1 MKIFYFTAT
10 GNNLYIAKRIGGE
23 IYSIPKLMKE
33 GRYEF
38 EDEKIGI
45 VFPTYY
51 GTVPKIVEEFLNKAK
66 LTSSYIFAVAT
77 YGALSRTVIPDI
89 IEIGKMN
96 KIKFSYV
103 NDLLM
108 VDNYLPAFDMA
119 EEIKKE
125 PKKNIEENLTKI
137 LNDIK
142 NGRVYTKKYGVVMRF
157 IGLTINKFYPYPEGI
172 KFEKNFMVD
181 SHCNGCGICGKVCPV
196 DNIEIAK
203 KPSFKG
209 NCQQCLACANHC
221 PQKAIHVKTEKS
233 KVRYINK
240 YVTLKEIITSNN

>member
-10 GNNLYIAKRIGGE
+10 GNGLYLAKSLGGE
-23 IYSIPKLMKE
+23 IYSIPRLVKE
-33 GRYEF
+33 RRYEF

-45 VFPTYY
+45 VIPTYY
-51 GTVPKIVEEFLNKAK
+51 GTVPKIVEGFLDKAK
-66 LTSSYIFAVAT
+66 LKSNYFFAVAS
-77 YGALSRTVIPDI
+77 YGFLSRSVILDLI
-89 IEIGKMN
+89 KIGKRN
-96 KIKFSYV
+96 QIKFSYI
-103 NDLLM
+103 NDILM

-125 PKKNIEENLTKI
+125 PKKNIEENLIKI
-137 LNDIK
+137 QKDIK
-142 NGRVYTKKYGVVMRF
+142 NGRVYIKKYTAGKKF
-157 IGLTINKFYPYPEGI
+157 IGWAMNKIKPYPESI
-172 KFEKNFMVD
+172 EFIKNFSVD

-203 KPSFKG
+203 KPSFKD

-233 KVRYINK
+233 RVRYINK
-240 YVTLKEIITSNN
+240 NVTLKEIITAND

>member
-10 GNNLYIAKRIGGE
+10 GNNLYVAKRIGGE

-77 YGALSRTVIPDI
+77 YGALSRTVIPDL
-89 IEIGKMN
+89 IEIGKRN
-96 KIKFSYV
+96 QIKFSYV

-142 NGRVYTKKYGVVMRF
+142 NGRVYIKKYGAVMRF

-172 KFEKNFMVD
+172 KFEKNFRVD

-240 YVTLKEIITSNN
+240 NVTLKEIITSNN

>member
-1 MKIFYFTAT
+1 MKIFYFTST
-10 GNNLYIAKRIGGE
+10 GNSLYVAKSIGGE

-51 GTVPKIVEEFLNKAK
+51 GTVPRIVEEFLSKAK
-66 LTSSYIFAVAT
+66 FTSSYIFAVPT
-77 YGALSRTVIPDI
+77 YGAISRTVIPDLI
-89 IEIGKMN
+89 QIGKRN
-96 KIKFSYV
+96 QIQFSYI
-103 NDLLM
+103 NDILM
-108 VDNYLPAFDMA
+108 VDNYLLAFDIA

-142 NGRVYTKKYGVVMRF
+142 NGRVYIKKYGAVMRF

-172 KFEKNFMVD
+172 KFEKNFSVE

-196 DNIEIAK
+196 DNIEIDK

-221 PQKAIHVKTEKS
+221 PQKAICVKTEKS

-240 YVTLKEIITSNN
+240 NVTLKEIITSNN

>member
-1 MKIFYFTAT
+1 MKIFYFTST
-10 GNNLYIAKRIGGE
+10 GNNLYVAKSIGGE

-33 GRYEF
+33 GQYEF

-66 LTSSYIFAVAT
+66 LKSSYFFAVST
-77 YGALSRTVIPDI
+77 YGAISRTVIPDL
-89 IEIGKMN
+89 IEIGRRN
-96 KIKFSYV
+96 QIKFSYI

-108 VDNYLPAFDMA
+108 VDNYIPAFDMA

-125 PKKNIEENLTKI
+125 PKKNIEENLAKI
-137 LNDIK
+137 LNDIE
-142 NGRVYTKKYGVVMRF
+142 NGRVYIKKYGAVMRF

-172 KFEKNFMVD
+172 KFEKNFSVD
-181 SHCNGCGICGKVCPV
+181 SQCNGCGICGKVCPV

-209 NCQQCLACANHC
+209 KCQQCLACANHC
-221 PQKAIHVKTEKS
+221 PQKAIHVKNEKS

-240 YVTLKEIITSNN
+240 NVNLKEIINSNN

>member
-1 MKIFYFTAT
+1 MKIFYFTST
-10 GNNLYIAKRIGGE
+10 GNNLYIAKRVGGE

-45 VFPTYY
+45 IFPTYY

-66 LTSSYIFAVAT
+66 LTSSYFFAVAT
-77 YGALSRTVIPDI
+77 YGAISRSVIPNL
-89 IEIGKMN
+89 IEIGKRN
-96 KIKFSYV
+96 QIKFSYI

-119 EEIKKE
+119 KEIKKE
-125 PKKNIEENLTKI
+125 PKKNIEENLAKI
-137 LNDIK
+137 LNDIE
-142 NGRVYTKKYGVVMRF
+142 NGRVYIKKYGAVMRF
-157 IGLTINKFYPYPEGI
+157 IGLTINKLYPYPEGI
-172 KFEKNFMVD
+172 EFEKNFRVE

-209 NCQQCLACANHC
+209 NCQQCLACANNC
-221 PQKAIHVKTEKS
+221 PQKAIRLKTEKS
-233 KVRYINK
+233 KARYINK
-240 YVTLKEIITSNN
+240 NVTLKEMITANN

>member
-10 GNNLYIAKRIGGE
+10 GNSLCVAKRIGGE
-23 IYSIPKLMKE
+23 IYSIPKLIKE

-51 GTVPKIVEEFLNKAK
+51 GTVPKIIEEFLNQAK
-66 LTSSYIFAVAT
+66 LKSSYFFAVAT
-77 YGALSRTVIPDI
+77 YGFLSRSVIPDL
-89 IEIGKMN
+89 IEIGRRN
-96 KIKFSYV
+96 QIKFSYV
-103 NDLLM
+103 NDILM
-108 VDNYLPAFDMA
+108 VDNYLPAFDIA

-125 PKKNIEENLTKI
+125 PEKNIEENLGKI
-137 LNDIK
+137 LNDIG
-142 NGRVYTKKYGVVMRF
+142 NGRVYIKEYAAVKRF
-157 IGLTINKFYPYPEGI
+157 IGLVINKLRPYPEGI
-172 KFEKNFMVD
+172 EFEKNLIVD

-221 PQKAIHVKTEKS
+221 PQKAIRLKSEKG
-233 KVRYINK
+233 KARYINK
-240 YVTLKEIITSNN
+240 NVTLKEIITSNN

>member
-1 MKIFYFTAT
+1 MKIFYFTST
-10 GNNLYIAKRIGGE
+10 GNNLYISKRIGGE

-66 LTSSYIFAVAT
+66 LTSSYFFAVAT
-77 YGALSRTVIPDI
+77 YGSISRTVIPNL
-89 IEIGKMN
+89 IEIGKRN
-96 KIKFSYV
+96 QIKFSYI

-108 VDNYLPAFDMA
+108 IDNYLPAFDMA
-119 EEIKKE
+119 KEIQKG
-125 PKKNIEENLTKI
+125 PKKNIEENLVKI
-137 LNDIK
+137 LNDIE
-142 NGRVYTKKYGVVMRF
+142 NGRVYIKKYGAVMRF
-157 IGLTINKFYPYPEGI
+157 IGLTINKLYPYPEGI
-172 KFEKNFMVD
+172 EFEKNFSVE

-196 DNIEIAK
+196 DNIEIVK
-203 KPSFKG
+203 KPYLKG

-221 PQKAIHVKTEKS
+221 PQKAICVKNEKS

-240 YVTLKEIITSNN
+240 NVTLKEIITANN

>member
-10 GNNLYIAKRIGGE
+10 GNNLYVAKRIGGE

-33 GRYEF
+33 KRYEF

-51 GTVPKIVEEFLNKAK
+51 GTVPKIVEGFLNKAK
-66 LTSSYIFAVAT
+66 LKSNYFFAVAT
-77 YGALSRTVIPDI
+77 YGSLSRSVISNI
-89 IEIGKMN
+89 TEVGSRN
-96 KIKFSYV
+96 GIKFSYA

-108 VDNYLPAFDMA
+108 VDNYLPIFDMA
-119 EEIKKE
+119 KEIKKE
-125 PKKNIEENLTKI
+125 PKKNIEESLAKI
-137 LNDIK
+137 LKDIE
-142 NGRVYTKKYGVVMRF
+142 NGHVYIKKYGAVMRF
-157 IGLTINKFYPYPEGI
+157 IGVAVDKLNPYPNGNE
-172 KFEKNFMVD
+172 FEKNFSVE
-181 SHCNGCGICGKVCPV
+181 SNCIGCGICEKVCPV
-196 DNIEIAK
+196 NNIEIDQ

-221 PQKAIHVKTEKS
+221 PQKAIRLKTEKS

-240 YVTLKEIITSNN
+240 NVTLKEIITANN